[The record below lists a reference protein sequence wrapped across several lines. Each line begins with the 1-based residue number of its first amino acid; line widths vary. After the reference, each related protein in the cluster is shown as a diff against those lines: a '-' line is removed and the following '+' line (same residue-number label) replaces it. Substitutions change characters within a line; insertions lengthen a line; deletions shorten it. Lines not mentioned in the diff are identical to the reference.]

1 LQAGKVSSLEEILPD
16 FLSAKPE
23 KQSDILKKVEEEASK
38 LEGADAGYLC
48 NSTTFQSML
57 LCARPM
63 VD

>member
-1 LQAGKVSSLEEILPD
+1 VSSLDEILPD

-23 KQSDILKKVEEEASK
+23 QQSDILKKVEEEASK

-48 NSTTFQSML
+48 NSTSQSML